1 MRGTMTAPQEK
12 DCPYASDVI
21 DIKPDDLSGDTSL
34 SSSSSSDG
42 TDGDESGSL
51 FEDDNQLKR
60 ASWSAVRGTPDN
72 RKLQVRRSTG
82 DLATFSKAAS

>member
-1 MRGTMTAPQEK
+1 MRGTMAVPQEK
-12 DCPYASDVI
+12 DCLYANDVI
-21 DIKPDDLSGDTSL
+21 DIKPDELSGDTP
-34 SSSSSSDG
+34 SSSSSDESE
-42 TDGDESGSL
+42 GDESEL
-51 FEDDNQLKR
+51 LDDDKQLKR